1 MHFEDIVT
9 LRMWI
14 IYIYLILTKKFYC
27 WKFILEIIKTSALLL
42 KKKIKKIFKIKN
54 VKIKLN

>member
-42 KKKIKKIFKIKN
+42 KKKIKKKIKN